1 MAHSST
7 FGGTPAQT
15 SGETAGMSGANA
27 GSRFAPERSRDIV
40 CLGRLAVD
48 LYAQQVG
55 ARLEDVSSFAKYL
68 GGSSAN
74 IAFGCA
80 RLGLSAAMLARV
92 GNDHMGRFLTETL
105 TKEGCDVSHVRVD
118 QERLTAL
125 VLLGLKD
132 RDTFPLIF
140 YRENCADMA
149 VDEADFDEAFI
160 ASSKAL
166 LITGTHFS
174 TEQVNRTSRRAL
186 DYARRNQVRTVLDID
201 YRPVLWGLTG
211 KADGETRFVASE
223 GVTAHLQ
230 RILPLF
236 DLVIGTEEEF
246 RIAGGKSE
254 LVDALAMVRAV
265 TPATLVLKRGPLG
278 CQIIDG
284 KVPASLDDVPVHGGV
299 QVEVLNVLGAGDAF
313 ASGFLSGWLRDQP
326 LEACARAGNASGALV
341 VSRHACAPA
350 MPTPAELDYFL
361 REAKADPERMRRPDR
376 DATLA
381 RLHRVTPARK
391 QWNEVLG
398 FAFDHR
404 NQFFELAQQTGASDA
419 RITRLKGLFVE
430 AVSQTES
437 ALGLQGRIGVLI
449 DDRYGQDA
457 LNAATG
463 RGWWIGRPV
472 ELPGSV
478 PLVFDHGR
486 SVGTTLVT
494 WPQEH
499 VAKCLVQ
506 FHPDEPIEQ
515 RLEQEAQLRAL
526 YDATQA
532 SGHELLLEVIPP
544 KHPNLPQ
551 GPNVVY
557 RALKRLYNIGIYP
570 EWWKLEPMDAAQW
583 RNVDALIAERDP
595 YCRGVVLLGLSA
607 GVEQLNDGFRAA
619 ARSSTCRGFT
629 VGRTIFHEPSHAW
642 LAGEIGDDELIARV
656 RRIFETLIAS
666 WRAARESVAGEP
678 DAKTHVHQEQA
689 A

>member
-1 MAHSST
+1 
-7 FGGTPAQT
+7 
-15 SGETAGMSGANA
+15 
-27 GSRFAPERSRDIV
+27 
-40 CLGRLAVD
+40 
-48 LYAQQVG
+48 
-55 ARLEDVSSFAKYL
+55 
-68 GGSSAN
+68 
-74 IAFGCA
+74 
-80 RLGLSAAMLARV
+80 
-92 GNDHMGRFLTETL
+92 
-105 TKEGCDVSHVRVD
+105 
-118 QERLTAL
+118 
-125 VLLGLKD
+125 
-132 RDTFPLIF
+132 
-140 YRENCADMA
+140 
-149 VDEADFDEAFI
+149 
-160 ASSKAL
+160 
-166 LITGTHFS
+166 
-174 TEQVNRTSRRAL
+174 
-186 DYARRNQVRTVLDID
+186 
-201 YRPVLWGLTG
+201 LWGLTG

-246 RIAGGKSE
+246 RIAGGKTE

-284 KVPASLDDVPVHGGV
+284 AVPASLDDVPIQGGV
-299 QVEVLNVLGAGDAF
+299 EVEVLNVLGAGDAF

-326 LEACARAGNASGALV
+326 LEACARAANASGALV
-341 VSRHACAPA
+341 VSRHGCAPA

-361 REAKADPERMRRPDR
+361 REAKADPQRMRRPDR
-376 DATLA
+376 DARLA
-381 RLHRVTPARK
+381 RLHRVSPARK
-391 QWNEVLG
+391 QWDEVLG

-404 NQFFELAQQTGASDA
+404 NQFFELAQQTGADDA
-419 RITRLKGLFVE
+419 RIAQLKGLFVE
-430 AVSQTES
+430 AVAQTER
-437 ALGLQGRIGVLI
+437 ALGLQNRIGVLI

-486 SVGTTLVT
+486 SIGTTLIP

-499 VAKCLVQ
+499 IVKCLVQ

-544 KHPNLPQ
+544 KHAHLPQ
-551 GPNVVY
+551 APDTVY

-607 GVEQLNDGFRAA
+607 AVEQLNEGFRAA
-619 ARSSTCRGFT
+619 AQSATCRGFT

-656 RRIFETLIAS
+656 RRTFETLIAS
-666 WRAARESVAGEP
+666 WRAARGASATQPG
-678 DAKTHVHQEQA
+678 ATHHVHQEQA

>member
-1 MAHSST
+1 MALSAS
-7 FGGTPAQT
+7 PN
-15 SGETAGMSGANA
+15 TAA
-27 GSRFAPERSRDIV
+27 SRFATGRTRDVV

-80 RLGLSAAMLARV
+80 RLGLASAMLARV
-92 GNDHMGRFLTETL
+92 GNDHMGRFLTDTL
-105 TKEGCDVSHVRVD
+105 AREGCDVGHVKID
-118 QERLTAL
+118 PDRLTAL

-132 RDTFPLIF
+132 RDTFPLVF

-149 VDEADFDEAFI
+149 VDEEDFDEAFI

-211 KADGETRFVASE
+211 KADGETRFVANE
-223 GVTAHLQ
+223 DVTAHLQ
-230 RILPLF
+230 RILPLI

-246 RIAGGKSE
+246 RIAGGKTD
-254 LVDALAMVRAV
+254 LINALAMVRAV
-265 TPATLVLKRGPLG
+265 TPATLVVKRGPLG
-278 CQIIDG
+278 CQIVDG
-284 KVPASLDDVPVHGGV
+284 AVPASLDDLPLQGGV
-299 QVEVLNVLGAGDAF
+299 EVDVLNVLGAGDAF
-313 ASGFLSGWLRDQP
+313 ASGFLSGWLRDEP
-326 LEACARAGNASGALV
+326 LDACARAANASGALV
-341 VSRHACAPA
+341 VSRHGCAPA
-350 MPTPAELDYFL
+350 MPTPAELAYFL
-361 REAKADPERMRRPDR
+361 REAQADPQRMRRPDL

-381 RLHRVTPARK
+381 RLHRVTPPRTPRD
-391 QWNEVLG
+391 EVLG

-404 NQFFELAQQTGASDA
+404 NQFFDLAQQTGADES
-419 RITRLKGLFVE
+419 RISTLKNLFVE
-430 AVSQTES
+430 AVAQTET
-437 ALGLQGRIGVLI
+437 ALGLQGRIAMLI

-486 SVGTTLVT
+486 SIGTTLVS

-499 VAKCLVQ
+499 IAKCLVQ
-506 FHPDEPIEQ
+506 YHPDEPIEQ

-526 YDATQA
+526 YDAVQA

-544 KHPNLPQ
+544 KHLPQ
-551 GPNVVY
+551 APDTVY

-583 RNVDALIAERDP
+583 QSIDTLIAERDP

-607 GVEQLNDGFRAA
+607 AVDQLCDGFRAA
-619 ARSSTCRGFT
+619 AASATCRGFT
-629 VGRTIFHEPSHAW
+629 VGRTIFHEASHAW
-642 LAGEIGDDELIARV
+642 LAGQIGDDELIARV
-656 RRIFETLIAS
+656 RRTFETLIAA
-666 WRAARESVAGEP
+666 WRDARSAAGVQTA
-678 DAKTHVHQEQA
+678 AKHSVHQEQA